1 MTLRINLLRN
11 DELRQAGAL
20 THAFVMRVT
29 LAIVIAVVVVGTG
42 LIVLNMRN
50 ARKHM
55 EQSRERF
62 RQIDPLYQDIRAM
75 QQDLTANR
83 SLVEEL
89 GAWEHSRVLWSE
101 ALMDLQKVVPEA
113 VQLSRF
119 TIAGGFTV
127 ITGEKWENV
136 DPVPARVFDMRIN
149 GQISGDFA
157 DAVVIQFLRDLK
169 GAPGLEDIIK
179 AVELQRGLQRQGNR
193 GGEGET
199 RWVFAI
205 EVEGKERK
213 ME

>member
-1 MTLRINLLRN
+1 
-11 DELRQAGAL
+11 
-20 THAFVMRVT
+20 
-29 LAIVIAVVVVGTG
+29 
-42 LIVLNMRN
+42 
-50 ARKHM
+50 
-55 EQSRERF
+55 
-62 RQIDPLYQDIRAM
+62 M